1 MTRPFR
7 ENHAIRIPAQVSTD
21 RVKDLIQGSYM
32 RNNGARDLGSKHG
45 LKLDDSLS
53 NAENKVYVDK
63 KGNPTVAYAGSR
75 KISDWLVSNPML
87 ALGLEKYSPR
97 FRRSEKVLTAVRKKY
112 NKPIAIYGHSLGG
125 AISSSVGKG
134 NDKIITVDGG
144 VGWGGIGRKIGS
156 NETSIRTSNDIVSA
170 LSNTQSGGRK
180 VTIKDKS
187 NFNLLRAHDYKQLS
201 KLNGKMI

>member
-1 MTRPFR
+1 MTRQFR
-7 ENHAIRIPAQVSTD
+7 DNKAIRIPAEVSTD

-63 KGNPTVAYAGSR
+63 KGNPTIAYTGSR

-112 NKPIAIYGHSLGG
+112 NKPIAVLGHSLGG
-125 AISSSVGKG
+125 AIASSVGKG
-134 NDKIITVDGG
+134 NDKIITVDKG
-144 VGWGGIGRKIGS
+144 VGWGGVGKKLGS

-170 LSNTQSGGRK
+170 LSKFQTGGNKIEIK
-180 VTIKDKS
+180 VKKGIQKS
-187 NFNLLRAHDYKQLS
+187 H
-201 KLNGKMI
+201 KLNHLKRLFY